1 MWGAAH
7 RTALPYL
14 RKAHM
19 ASVAATLGE
28 TPAPEH
34 VRQPGQE
41 EAEKIFILVA
51 ELINP
56 DQVGMR
62 AWPDQCGTA
71 EATCMRPV
79 LWPLLTSVLPLS
91 RAFLLVAARI
101 GAP

>member
-1 MWGAAH
+1 MWGATQA
-7 RTALPYL
+7 RTGAKPYL
-14 RKAHM
+14 RKADM

-56 DQVGMR
+56 DQVGMHS
-62 AWPDQCGTA
+62 WPDQCRTA
-71 EATCMRPV
+71 AATACA
-79 LWPLLTSVLPLS
+79 LCCGLC
-91 RAFLLVAARI
+91 
-101 GAP
+101 